1 MRRLLFAAILALVS
15 AAPSIALADCRVG
28 RGQIVALFGGADD
41 PDVLV
46 WDSRA
51 RLLQYEA
58 GSADTRRFLL
68 PHAILTRPG
77 VRVKVQSCVS
87 NVVHPKFRIYTED
100 AVAVQFGSGPYR
112 GRYGWVSSS
121 DVQQLNR

>member
-1 MRRLLFAAILALVS
+1 MRRLLLAALV
-15 AAPSIALADCRVG
+15 ALAGVAPAPAFADCRVG
-28 RGQIVALFGGADD
+28 RGEVVALFGGADD

-77 VRVKVQSCVS
+77 MRVKVQSCIS
-87 NVVHPKFRIYTED
+87 NVVHPKFRFYTED
-100 AVAVQFGSGPYR
+100 AVAVQFKSGPYR
-112 GRYGWVSSS
+112 GKYGWVSSS
-121 DVQQLNR
+121 DVQQISR

>member
-1 MRRLLFAAILALVS
+1 MRRLLCATLLAIVALAP
-15 AAPSIALADCRVG
+15 APAFADCRVG
-28 RGQIVALFGGADD
+28 RGQAVALFGGADD

-77 VRVKVQSCVS
+77 IRVKVQSCVS
-87 NVVHPKFRIYTED
+87 NVVHPKFRFYTED
-100 AVAVQFGSGPYR
+100 AVAVQFSSGPYR
-112 GRYGWVSSS
+112 GKYGWVTSS
-121 DVQQLNR
+121 DVQLISR